1 MKIIKKQVNVKP
13 QRFEVE
19 IRTFNNL
26 QIFIHLKKCFLPYTV
41 LSQNTVDAR
50 MPILKF
56 EPEDVLFRCT

>member
-26 QIFIHLKKCFLPYTV
+26 QIFIHLKKKVFPTLYSSFTKYSRC
-41 LSQNTVDAR
+41 QDAH
-50 MPILKF
+50 F
-56 EPEDVLFRCT
+56 EVRA